1 MDKRVVYKIIKW
13 MKGLYGNDMRILR
26 GKKHDQFS
34 MNLDFSVKVQVAVT
48 IVDYLKGVIYDFEE
62 VEVLTGTAAQ
72 QHSGT
77 TIRRTPIY
85 D

>member
-1 MDKRVVYKIIKW
+1 
-13 MKGLYGNDMRILR
+13 
-26 GKKHDQFS
+26 